1 MRMTPQFLS
10 PALAALALLLT
21 GAGSGLAQE
30 TAGKVMMPWQ
40 KPQPKASAPSSFTDI
55 LPWLLSE
62 NGSKA
67 QPQND
72 AASAWETKIDQPDEP
87 REPTIEEW
95 VEQGA
100 RIETGAISSTGLVL
114 KKPLPPVNVKND
126 GKPQF
131 KGAVEAES
139 AAAAASPSP
148 KIKNSIQLPGDRPVG
163 QADAAEVGANA
174 ADVAAPSVAEEAP
187 AVQAQL
193 ASPVAA
199 DEAAAPAPAEQ
210 PLHTAVPGSDGVTP
224 VAQRADTAAT
234 PAAPPEA
241 HAVTAPFSPVRPVT
255 PRMPVAK
262 PGKSAAA
269 ATPVA
274 AAAAATATS
283 AAEPTQ
289 TAQATEIPSVEPVP
303 ALPQAE
309 EAPPIPDALPEALVT
324 PVAKPVAAD
333 AVQQAKE
340 LPEPA
345 AEAAPKGAPAEA
357 AAPGLSQS
365 KPRPP
370 ERLVDGANVAQ
381 QYCFN
386 IADAAKDARYAWQKK
401 TLADIELEL
410 NKRIAMLD
418 ERTAEYQKWLARR
431 DEFIRNA
438 EDNVVKIYAGMK
450 VDAAA
455 IQLAL
460 MNEESA
466 AAVLAKLSTRN
477 ASAILNEMEPAK
489 AAKLAMIITG
499 AAKLKRKKEMQK
511 PPATQGANVAP
522 GGGPAPAQ
530 GEGGRS

>member
-1 MRMTPQFLS
+1 MRMASQVLS
-10 PALAALALLLT
+10 PALTALALLLA
-21 GAGSGLAQE
+21 GSGSGLAQE

-62 NGSKA
+62 NGGKT
-67 QPQND
+67 QPQSG

-87 REPTIEEW
+87 REPTIDEW

-114 KKPLPPVNVKND
+114 KKPLPPVPVKND

-131 KGAVEAES
+131 KGAAGAEP
-139 AAAAASPSP
+139 AAAAVSPSP

-163 QADAAEVGANA
+163 QLDVAEVGAEASDVVAPA
-174 ADVAAPSVAEEAP
+174 AAEEAP
-187 AVQAQL
+187 PVDPLL

-210 PLHTAVPGSDGVTP
+210 TLHTAVPGTDGVTP
-224 VAQRADTAAT
+224 VVQRADTATT
-234 PAAPPEA
+234 PSAPAEA
-241 HAVTAPFSPVRPVT
+241 DVVTAPASPARPVT
-255 PRMPVAK
+255 PPVAAVAK
-262 PGKSAAA
+262 PGKPAAA

-274 AAAAATATS
+274 AAATPTS

-289 TAQATEIPSVEPVP
+289 TAQAAGIPSVEPVP
-303 ALPQAE
+303 AMPQAE

-324 PVAKPVAAD
+324 PVAKPVATD
-333 AVQQAKE
+333 AVQRAKE
-340 LPEPA
+340 LPEPVA
-345 AEAAPKGAPAEA
+345 AAAPKGMPADA

-370 ERLVDGANVAQ
+370 DRLMDGANVAQ

-410 NKRIAMLD
+410 NKRIALLD

-489 AAKLAMIITG
+489 AAKLTMIITG

-522 GGGPAPAQ
+522 GGGPVPAQ

>member
-62 NGSKA
+62 SGSKA

-72 AASAWETKIDQPDEP
+72 TASAWETKIDQPDEP
-87 REPTIEEW
+87 REPTIEDW

-114 KKPLPPVNVKND
+114 KKPLPPVNVKSD

-131 KGAVEAES
+131 KGAVEAGS
-139 AAAAASPSP
+139 AAAGASPSP

-163 QADAAEVGANA
+163 QADAAEVDANA
-174 ADVAAPSVAEEAP
+174 ADVAAPSAAQDAP

-210 PLHTAVPGSDGVTP
+210 SLHTAVPGSEGVTP
-224 VAQRADTAAT
+224 VEQRADTATT
-234 PAAPPEA
+234 PAAPAEA

-274 AAAAATATS
+274 AAADATATS

-289 TAQATEIPSVEPVP
+289 TAQATEIPPVDPVP
-303 ALPQAE
+303 AMPQAE

-324 PVAKPVAAD
+324 PVAKPVAA
-333 AVQQAKE
+333 E
-340 LPEPA
+340 CRSTG
-345 AEAAPKGAPAEA
+345 KGAAGAGSRGRAERCACRCSGSWPVAIEA
-357 AAPGLSQS
+357 AAARAARGWRKRRAAILFQHC
-365 KPRPP
+365 RCR
-370 ERLVDGANVAQ
+370 EGCAVCVAE
-381 QYCFN
+381 
-386 IADAAKDARYAWQKK
+386 KDARRYRAGAEQAHRSVGR
-401 TLADIELEL
+401 ADGGIPE
-410 NKRIAMLD
+410 
-418 ERTAEYQKWLARR
+418 
-431 DEFIRNA
+431 
-438 EDNVVKIYAGMK
+438 
-450 VDAAA
+450 
-455 IQLAL
+455 
-460 MNEESA
+460 
-466 AAVLAKLSTRN
+466 
-477 ASAILNEMEPAK
+477 
-489 AAKLAMIITG
+489 
-499 AAKLKRKKEMQK
+499 
-511 PPATQGANVAP
+511 VADSP
-522 GGGPAPAQ
+522 
-530 GEGGRS
+530 R